1 MATGESVKVRAGNN
15 RKVLRKCAAVAAN
28 KIKLMSD
35 VEENSTS
42 ESVCSGRK
50 LPHRNASA
58 VARKKLLHN
67 SEDDQ
72 SLKSE
77 LEEEELKDQLS
88 PLSNS
93 LAAQNTENGDSESE
107 SDLRVARKNWHANGY
122 KSQIPA
128 TSKTKFLKIAS
139 SEEDSKSHDSDNGH
153 SRTAGP
159 STSLLKLKAESI
171 SEEEEKANSETRKYS
186 SRKYST
192 GRKNA
197 PFLKKAKLFSDS
209 EDSES
214 DKEDGQDRCHKMEMN
229 PSSGNVEC
237 EPAARSQCFSDHVSE
252 TDLDS
257 DDDKKAKEKPNSFIK
272 DSASQNHGQSRKAAR
287 KRVCSSDSDSNSK
300 VVKKASRARPGLL
313 RVPRR
318 CATTAASRIK
328 LMSDEEDGRVDHVCT
343 RRKNARKK
351 PLHIACAPAQKIDS
365 NSEGDVNC
373 EVPNEQSGCEGQPLD
388 ADSEGSA
395 KSISQSLNEDS
406 DSEGVL
412 NSGHKNRHTRSLKT
426 SVASSKTKNALIVS
440 LEEDSKSHIPR
451 GEIGRKCSSESTL
464 VHKAT
469 AENNF
474 EEELNYGLRRWNGRR
489 LRTYGKAPFSKT
501 KVVRD
506 SQEAAETEVKRKRLQ
521 TELENVK
528 ASETTG
534 SSKCGPDTSP
544 KSDSDLG
551 SATESDAD
559 CTDDSK
565 TKKRKTK
572 GKAKVVRKGKTFTA
586 NVSKTMRRPRQSKR
600 PRLNVDDNDWED
612 VDYAKS
618 KRVLRRS
625 KIKTRNQGRRTVR
638 YHDGDDD
645 RSLENVLDFDDCTL

>member
-1 MATGESVKVRAGNN
+1 
-15 RKVLRKCAAVAAN
+15 
-28 KIKLMSD
+28 MSD
-35 VEENSTS
+35 AEE
-42 ESVCSGRK
+42 
-50 LPHRNASA
+50 
-58 VARKKLLHN
+58 
-67 SEDDQ
+67 
-72 SLKSE
+72 
-77 LEEEELKDQLS
+77 
-88 PLSNS
+88 
-93 LAAQNTENGDSESE
+93 
-107 SDLRVARKNWHANGY
+107 
-122 KSQIPA
+122 
-128 TSKTKFLKIAS
+128 
-139 SEEDSKSHDSDNGH
+139 
-153 SRTAGP
+153 
-159 STSLLKLKAESI
+159 
-171 SEEEEKANSETRKYS
+171 
-186 SRKYST
+186 
-192 GRKNA
+192 
-197 PFLKKAKLFSDS
+197 
-209 EDSES
+209 
-214 DKEDGQDRCHKMEMN
+214 
-229 PSSGNVEC
+229 
-237 EPAARSQCFSDHVSE
+237 
-252 TDLDS
+252 
-257 DDDKKAKEKPNSFIK
+257 
-272 DSASQNHGQSRKAAR
+272 
-287 KRVCSSDSDSNSK
+287 
-300 VVKKASRARPGLL
+300 
-313 RVPRR
+313 
-318 CATTAASRIK
+318 
-328 LMSDEEDGRVDHVCT
+328 GRVDHECT
-343 RRKNARKK
+343 ESKIARRK
-351 PLHIACAPAQKIDS
+351 PLHVACATAQKIDS
-365 NSEGDVNC
+365 DSEGDVNC
-373 EVPNEQSGCEGQPLD
+373 EVPNEQSGCEGQPPD
-388 ADSEGSA
+388 ADSEGST
-395 KSISQSLNEDS
+395 KSISHSLNEDS

-412 NSGHKNRHTRSLKT
+412 NSGHKNRRTRSLKT
-426 SVASSKTKNALIVS
+426 SVAPSKTKKALIAS

-521 TELENVK
+521 TELENLK